1 MKLNPRFLME
11 EFAKDKTPKQLIAE
25 GKASKNTVY
34 KYWKRYELFN
44 QLKNKLWEL
53 VVESI

>member
-11 EFAKDKTPKQLIAE
+11 EFAKGKTPKQLITE

-34 KYWKRYELFN
+34 KYWKRYELYN
-44 QLKNKLWEL
+44 QLKEKLWEL
-53 VVESI
+53 IVESI